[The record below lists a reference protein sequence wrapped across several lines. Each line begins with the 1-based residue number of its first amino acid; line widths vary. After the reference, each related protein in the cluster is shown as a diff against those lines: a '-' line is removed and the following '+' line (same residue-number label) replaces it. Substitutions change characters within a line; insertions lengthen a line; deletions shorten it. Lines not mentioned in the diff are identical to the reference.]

1 MILASFINIDE
12 DALICDFVE
21 TYHIFDISALPARLA
36 AKLAIG
42 LKESSRIKTKVSG
55 LKVAPDTFL
64 LASIFD
70 VLNVILW
77 TKTEDGQNNRNHPK
91 AISNDMSITKETE
104 RIGDESI
111 TFDSSEEYEAARKR
125 LIGGE

>member
-1 MILASFINIDE
+1 M
-12 DALICDFVE
+12 
-21 TYHIFDISALPARLA
+21 
-36 AKLAIG
+36 
-42 LKESSRIKTKVSG
+42 SG

-77 TKTEDGQNNRNHPK
+77 TKTEDGQNNRNRPK
-91 AISNDMSITKETE
+91 AISNDMSSTKEIE

-125 LIGGE
+125 FIGGE